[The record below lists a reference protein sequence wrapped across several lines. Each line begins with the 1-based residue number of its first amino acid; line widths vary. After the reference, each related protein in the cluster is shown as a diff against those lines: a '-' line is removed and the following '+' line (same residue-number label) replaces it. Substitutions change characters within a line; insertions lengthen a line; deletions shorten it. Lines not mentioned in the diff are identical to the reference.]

1 MMPDLE
7 AEKKN
12 SKRDFINNLRRLAN
26 ALEDGS
32 TIVIVVNGQRIR
44 VPNDAETSIE
54 YERFENGE
62 ELEFQLTWKQN

>member
-1 MMPDLE
+1 MPDLE

-12 SKRDFINNLRRLAN
+12 SKRDFISNLRRLAN

-54 YERFENGE
+54 YERSENGE

>member
-1 MMPDLE
+1 MPELE

-12 SKRDFINNLRRLAN
+12 SKRDFISNLRRLAN

-32 TIVIVVNGQRIR
+32 TIVVTVNGQRIR

-54 YERFENGE
+54 YERAEDGE
-62 ELEFQLTWKQN
+62 ELEFQLKWKQG